1 MKIKYLQ
8 GAIEVPGFA
17 QSRGDE
23 GEASLQPIATH
34 REQRNSSELCLL
46 MTAIVPKETAWSC
59 IQRNMILR
67 CDRENSRLCHL
78 NVVRK

>member
-59 IQRNMILR
+59 IRGGSVCVLGKGSSLR
-67 CDRENSRLCHL
+67 GQSWHQT
-78 NVVRK
+78 